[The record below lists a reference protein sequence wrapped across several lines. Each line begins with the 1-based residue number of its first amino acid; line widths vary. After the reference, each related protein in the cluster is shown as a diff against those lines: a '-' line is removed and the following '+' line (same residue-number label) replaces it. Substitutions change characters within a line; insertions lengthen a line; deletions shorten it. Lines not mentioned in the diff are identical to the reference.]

1 MLLYREV
8 ETERCDLEVLVVQ
21 SALIEEAVL
30 TRFERLVKR
39 NLECRV
45 VNGFDIEVHH
55 LTSAGVASLE
65 SHHRI
70 AHVVR
75 EGTTPAYQHFLKQ
88 AAMEEDPGADLKRM
102 DQARIE
108 KGNSRTSSLRDTLLP
123 RLMSGEI
130 EVRSLLLLDD
140 PLFEER
146 VFHVVVIFLP
156 VDDVT
161 LLSQSF

>member
-1 MLLYREV
+1 
-8 ETERCDLEVLVVQ
+8 
-21 SALIEEAVL
+21 
-30 TRFERLVKR
+30 
-39 NLECRV
+39 
-45 VNGFDIEVHH
+45 
-55 LTSAGVASLE
+55 
-65 SHHRI
+65 
-70 AHVVR
+70 
-75 EGTTPAYQHFLKQ
+75 
-88 AAMEEDPGADLKRM
+88 MEEDPGADLKRM

-140 PLFEER
+140 PFFEER
-146 VFHVVVIFLP
+146 VFQVIIILLP